1 MPSRKPAPD
10 PARGAVPH
18 AGPGAPAGPLAG
30 HPDGPV
36 AVLVV
41 TWNSAAVLPEFL
53 ASLPGG
59 MAGLDWHLVV
69 ADNASSDGTEELVR
83 SLAPDAT
90 VVQTGRNAGYAAGVN
105 AALAAAS
112 AREGGVR
119 TALVCNPDVRMGP
132 GCAKVL
138 VDALDAPLPGGAR
151 VGISVPL
158 LYEEGG
164 RTPVHSLRRE
174 SRVTRALG
182 EAVLGNRRAGRFP
195 RWSELVTDPAAY
207 GRATVADWATGALM
221 ALSRGCLDACGPWDE
236 SFFLYSE
243 ETEYCLRA
251 RDRGFATRLEPAAS
265 ATHLGGDS
273 QVSPRLWTLLTL
285 NRVRLYGRR
294 HGPVATGAFRM
305 AVLLRETSRA
315 ALGRPA
321 SRAAARALAS
331 PSALRAVPGP

>member
-1 MPSRKPAPD
+1 MSSDSTASGPAADRRPD
-10 PARGAVPH
+10 RQDAA
-18 AGPGAPAGPLAG
+18 
-30 HPDGPV
+30 GPV

-41 TWNSAAVLPEFL
+41 TWNSAKVIPGFL
-53 ASLPGG
+53 ASLPQG
-59 MAGLDWHLVV
+59 MAGTDWRLVV
-69 ADNASSDGTEELVR
+69 ADNDSADDTVELIR

-90 VVQTGRNAGYAAGVN
+90 IVQTGRNAGYAAGVN
-105 AALAAAS
+105 AALEAAAGW
-112 AREGGVR
+112 EGGFS
-119 TALVCNPDVRMGP
+119 AGLVCNPDLRMRE
-132 GCAKVL
+132 GCARQL
-138 VDALDAPLPGGAR
+138 VGALGASVGGAGGAGGGR

-158 LYEEGG
+158 LYEEDG
-164 RTPVHSLRRE
+164 TLHYSLRRE

-182 EAVLGNRRAGRFP
+182 EAVIGNRRAGRFP

-207 GRATVADWATGALM
+207 RSRTVADWASGAMM
-221 ALSRGCLDACGPWDE
+221 ALSRECLDACGAWDE

-251 RDRGFATRLEPAAS
+251 GDHGFVTRLEPAAS
-265 ATHLGGDS
+265 AVHLGGDS

-294 HGPVATGAFRM
+294 NSAPATAAFRA

-331 PSALRAVPGP
+331 RTALRATPGP

>member
-1 MPSRKPAPD
+1 MSSSSAPSGPD
-10 PARGAVPH
+10 SGHQNRGA
-18 AGPGAPAGPLAG
+18 
-30 HPDGPV
+30 GPV

-41 TWNSAAVLPEFL
+41 TWNSARVIPEFL
-53 ASLPGG
+53 ASLPQG
-59 MAGLDWHLVV
+59 MAGLDWRLVV
-69 ADNASSDGTEELVR
+69 ADNDSADDTVDLIR
-83 SLAPDAT
+83 SLAPQTT

-105 AALAAAS
+105 AALEAAAGWD
-112 AREGGVR
+112 GGFRAV
-119 TALVCNPDVRMGP
+119 LVCNPDIRMRR
-132 GCAKVL
+132 GCAELL
-138 VDALDAPLPGGAR
+138 VGALGDPVAGGSE

-158 LYEEGG
+158 LYEEDG
-164 RTPVHSLRRE
+164 TLHYSLRRE

-182 EAVLGNRRAGRFP
+182 EAVIGNRRAGRFP
-195 RWSELVTDPAAY
+195 RWSELVTDPGAY
-207 GRATVADWATGALM
+207 GRRTVADWATGALL
-221 ALSRGCLDACGPWDE
+221 ALSRECLEACGPWDE

-251 RDRGFATRLEPAAS
+251 GDHGFVTRLEPEAS
-265 ATHLGGDS
+265 AVHLGGDS

-294 HGPVATGAFRM
+294 NSAAATAAFRA

-331 PSALRAVPGP
+331 PSALRATPGP